1 MEVDLD
7 ASIAA
12 VTPGR
17 GGHTPG
23 AKTAAAKAA
32 HAQATRFT
40 GVQLP
45 RTVGWYKLNPAD
57 P

>member
-1 MEVDLD
+1 LEVDLD